1 MDRPGDPGPAR
12 GESVSPA
19 EPGSRSP
26 CETRS
31 ATSPTLGL
39 ALSGGAVLGSV
50 HIGVLKAL
58 DEAGVRVTHMA
69 GTSMGA
75 LISSLYAFGLSGAEI
90 EAIADDLRW
99 PQLTSLAPSKL
110 GFLSQDK
117 LQGALRAHLGD
128 VRLEDAPRPLALV
141 ALDISTGEKVVM
153 TKGNLATAA
162 TASASFPG
170 IFVPVEREG
179 RLLVDGGLLE
189 NLPLTPLREWGM
201 DRIVAVD
208 AYLGM
213 SFHRPGNIMELLT
226 NAMRMILANSA
237 RTEVRE
243 GDILITPDLHGFS
256 PTQLKDIPLLV
267 EVGYKAAWERMDE
280 IPGPAADPPQSGDP
294 AAPSGPATSR
304 YNSPPE
310 SPGMNPREGHPD
322 VTTPSG

>member
-1 MDRPGDPGPAR
+1 VTG
-12 GESVSPA
+12 
-19 EPGSRSP
+19 GSREGAPAAGGGGGSP
-26 CETRS
+26 ST
-31 ATSPTLGL
+31 TLGL

-58 DEAGVRVTHMA
+58 DEAGVRVTHLA

-75 LISSLYAFGLSGAEI
+75 IISSLYAFGLSGAEI
-90 EAIADDLRW
+90 EAIAEDLRW
-99 PQLTSLAPSKL
+99 PDLTRLAPSKL

-117 LQGALRAHLGD
+117 LQGALRAHLGN

-153 TKGNLATAA
+153 TKGDLATAA

-189 NLPLTPLREWGM
+189 NLPLTPLRAWGV

-213 SFHRPGNIMELLT
+213 TFHRPGNLLELLT
-226 NAMRMILANSA
+226 NAVRMILANSA
-237 RTEVRE
+237 RTEVR
-243 GDILITPDLHGFS
+243 GGRHPHHS
-256 PTQLKDIPLLV
+256 RPPRVQPH
-267 EVGYKAAWERMDE
+267 
-280 IPGPAADPPQSGDP
+280 PAQ
-294 AAPSGPATSR
+294 
-304 YNSPPE
+304 
-310 SPGMNPREGHPD
+310 GHPPPGGGGIQGRPGED
-322 VTTPSG
+322 ERDPGGCGGSP

>member
-1 MDRPGDPGPAR
+1 MDPGGDPGPGRAAAMR
-12 GESVSPA
+12 G
-19 EPGSRSP
+19 
-26 CETRS
+26 
-31 ATSPTLGL
+31 ATTPPTLGL

-58 DEAGVRVTHMA
+58 DEAGVRVTHLA

-90 EAIADDLRW
+90 EAIAEDLRW
-99 PQLTSLAPSKL
+99 PDLTSLAPSRL
-110 GFLSQDK
+110 GFLSQEK

-153 TKGNLATAA
+153 TRGDLATAA
-162 TASASFPG
+162 SASAAFPG
-170 IFVPVEREG
+170 IFIPVEREG
-179 RLLVDGGLLE
+179 RLLLDGGLLE
-189 NLPLTPLREWGM
+189 NLPLSPLREWGV

-213 SFHRPGNIMELLT
+213 TFHRPGNLLELLA
-226 NAMRMILANSA
+226 NAVRMILANSA
-237 RTEVRE
+237 RTEVKE

-267 EVGYKAAWERMDE
+267 QVGYRAARDRMPE
-280 IPGPAADPPQSGDP
+280 ILRASAVS
-294 AAPSGPATSR
+294 PSG
-304 YNSPPE
+304 
-310 SPGMNPREGHPD
+310 
-322 VTTPSG
+322 

>member
-1 MDRPGDPGPAR
+1 MRGGSLEGAPAVGGAR
-12 GESVSPA
+12 GAP
-19 EPGSRSP
+19 
-26 CETRS
+26 
-31 ATSPTLGL
+31 SPTLGL

-58 DEAGVRVTHMA
+58 DEAGVRVTHLA

-75 LISSLYAFGLSGAEI
+75 LISSLYAFGLSGADI
-90 EAIADDLRW
+90 EGIVGDLHW
-99 PQLTSLAPSKL
+99 PDLTRLAPSKL

-117 LQGALRAHLGD
+117 LQGALRAHLGNA
-128 VRLEDAPRPLALV
+128 RLEDAPRPLALV

-153 TKGNLATAA
+153 TRGDLATAA

-189 NLPLTPLREWGM
+189 NLPLTPLREWGV

-213 SFHRPGNIMELLT
+213 TFHRPGNILELLT
-226 NAMRMILANSA
+226 NAVRMILANSA

-243 GDILITPDLHGFS
+243 GDTLVAPDLHGFS

-267 EVGYKAAWERMDE
+267 EVGYKAAWAKMDE
-280 IPGPAADPPQSGDP
+280 ILG
-294 AAPSGPATSR
+294 APR
-304 YNSPPE
+304 VSP
-310 SPGMNPREGHPD
+310 
-322 VTTPSG
+322 